1 MYKSPVN
8 GFFRLFKIK
17 WNAGQAVQL
26 QRLAPWVIS
35 QSLSEVQKRL
45 LAGLVL
51 CLAELDRRF
60 RISAVQ
66 LRRLALRVISRPT
79 LKVKERLSEWFALC
93 RKGWTGASAFR
104 DRRDGRYSPLI
115 WKRIGMLFI
124 RIQVMRTR

>member
-26 QRLAPWVIS
+26 QRLAPRVVS
-35 QSLSEVQKRL
+35 QSLSEVKERL
-45 LAGLVL
+45 SAGLVL
-51 CLAELDRRF
+51 CLSELERRF

-66 LRRLALRVISRPT
+66 LQRLALSVIRRPT

-93 RKGWTGASAFR
+93 R
-104 DRRDGRYSPLI
+104 
-115 WKRIGMLFI
+115 
-124 RIQVMRTR
+124 